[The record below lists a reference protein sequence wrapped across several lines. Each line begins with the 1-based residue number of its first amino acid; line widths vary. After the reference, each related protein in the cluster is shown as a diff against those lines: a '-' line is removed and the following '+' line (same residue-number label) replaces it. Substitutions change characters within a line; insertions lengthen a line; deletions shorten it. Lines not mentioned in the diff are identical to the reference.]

1 MASIASGDARPT
13 PRSVLAAQKILQRH
27 AYAVVPL
34 SLLVVLFIVNA
45 AIQPQFLAVHTW
57 ASSMSVLCPLV
68 LTAMAVTL
76 PVLSGNGGIDLSV
89 GPLAGFMTVFI
100 SAILV
105 PAGITTPGLV
115 IPIVLLFGL
124 LSGAVNGLL
133 VAYVRLPAI
142 IATLGMYLFY
152 EGLGTEVLPQAGGNV
167 PVWLVTI
174 NGSYGGIPDVWFVF
188 AIVAVLWL
196 LVSRGSYLRS
206 LLSVGGDERAAFTAG
221 VHVARL
227 RLVTYAFAGV
237 LACLAGLMLTGL
249 IQDGDGTVGPPYT
262 ISAITAVALGGIS
275 LAGGRGGLLGG
286 ALGGGVLFLIQELLT
301 DAHVSVYQV
310 SVVDG
315 IILIGAL
322 ALNGTVEY
330 LRRRSS
336 TSPSGISLADARVA
350 PPADGGALTGTGSGA

>member
-1 MASIASGDARPT
+1 MTSSVVSDQARPPVLST
-13 PRSVLAAQKILQRH
+13 PAVRQILRRNSYAAVPFALLIVLFVIN
-27 AYAVVPL
+27 AVV
-34 SLLVVLFIVNA
+34 
-45 AIQPQFLAVHTW
+45 QPQFLAQQNW
-57 ASSMSVLCPLV
+57 ATSMSVLCPTV
-68 LTAMAVTL
+68 LTAMAITL

-89 GPLAGFMTVFI
+89 GPLAGFMSVLI
-100 SAILV
+100 AAVLV
-105 PAGITTPGLV
+105 PAGITSPLLV
-115 IPIVLLFGL
+115 IPIVVVFGL
-124 LSGAVNGLL
+124 LSGAINGVL

-152 EGLGTEVLPQAGGNV
+152 DGLGTDVLPQASGSV
-167 PVWLVTI
+167 PVWAVQL
-174 NGSYGGIPDVWFVF
+174 NGSVGPIPAVWFVF
-188 AIVAVLWL
+188 AAIALVWM
-196 LVSRGSYLRS
+196 LVSRGSYMRN
-206 LLSVGGDERAAFTAG
+206 LLAVGGDERAAYTAG
-221 VHVARL
+221 VNVARL
-227 RLVTYAFAGV
+227 RLVTYSLAGL

-322 ALNGTVEY
+322 ALNGTVEH
-330 LRRRSS
+330 LRRRSTVS
-336 TSPSGISLADARVA
+336 RRR
-350 PPADGGALTGTGSGA
+350 